1 MRERNSWRVV
11 GRALGVLLAALW
23 LYGAAGALVAL
34 VPAPVAAAAGPRD
47 IAVWVEDNGIHTGIV
62 FPKALLDADLVARF
76 AASDLRDPAY
86 AGHDYLAIGW
96 GDRAFFVETPRWR
109 DVRPSTVLAAAVGSD
124 ETVLHV
130 EHVARPV
137 ESNNVAR
144 VMLDAE
150 GFASL
155 MVYLRTSLREGEALA
170 GYEAHD
176 AFYPATG
183 RYSAIVTCNEWTGEA
198 LRRAG
203 VPMGAWTPFSGGVM
217 RWL

>member
-1 MRERNSWRVV
+1 MRERSIWRTI
-11 GRALGVLLAALW
+11 GRAAGALLAVLW
-23 LYGAAGALVAL
+23 LYGAAGALAAL
-34 VPAPVAAAAGPRD
+34 VPATEAAAGGPRD

-62 FPKALLDADLVARF
+62 VPKALLDPDLVARF
-76 AASDLRDPAY
+76 DAADLRDPAY

-130 EHVARPV
+130 EHIARPV
-137 ESNNVAR
+137 ERANVAQ
-144 VMLDAE
+144 VMLDAK
-150 GFASL
+150 GFAALAAVLRASL
-155 MVYLRTSLREGEALA
+155 GEGEALP

-183 RYSAIVTCNEWTGEA
+183 RYSAIVTCNEWTGAA

>member
-1 MRERNSWRVV
+1 MRERNSWRSI
-11 GRALGVLLAALW
+11 GRAAGVLLAALW
-23 LYGAAGALVAL
+23 LYGAAGALAAL
-34 VPAPVAAAAGPRD
+34 VPVQGAAAGPRE

-62 FPKALLDADLVARF
+62 FPKALLDPDLVARF
-76 AASDLRDPAY
+76 AAADLRDPAY

-96 GDRAFFVETPRWR
+96 GDRAFFIETPRWR
-109 DVRPSTVLAAAVGSD
+109 DVRPSTVLAAALGSD

-130 EHVARPV
+130 EHVARPK
-137 ESNNVAR
+137 ESIHVSR

-150 GFASL
+150 GFAL
-155 MVYLRTSLREGEALA
+155 LTAYLQTSLREGEALP

-176 AFYPATG
+176 AFYPASG
-183 RYSAIVTCNEWTGEA
+183 RYSAIVTCNEWTGAA